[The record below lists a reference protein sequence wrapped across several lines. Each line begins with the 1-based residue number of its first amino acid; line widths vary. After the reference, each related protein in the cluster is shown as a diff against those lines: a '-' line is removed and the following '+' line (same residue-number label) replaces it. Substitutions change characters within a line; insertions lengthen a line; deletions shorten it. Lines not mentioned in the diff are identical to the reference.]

1 VDGEK
6 FGPDKIRFTV
16 GNRTY
21 SMEEL
26 GKEEKARWPFGEPAT
41 LTILKPG
48 GRLAIITFHSLE
60 DRIVKEFGR
69 ARASCYTCAGEVDVP
84 ELRQPRT
91 PEAKWVMR
99 KALTPGAAERAA
111 NPRSRSAR
119 LRVLEKL

>member
-48 GRLAIITFHSLE
+48 GLKMGLHDVEVVQVVNPAYVPPDTFVGRTRRKITL
-60 DRIVKEFGR
+60 V
-69 ARASCYTCAGEVDVP
+69 A
-84 ELRQPRT
+84 
-91 PEAKWVMR
+91 
-99 KALTPGAAERAA
+99 
-111 NPRSRSAR
+111 
-119 LRVLEKL
+119 